1 MVVGI
6 TGSIASGKTLV
17 TTYLLNKG
25 YQIIDCDKISHMV
38 LELEEA
44 KNQVVKA
51 FGECIINNGII
62 DRKALGSLIFNDKNK
77 KELLQSIVFPFILKE
92 IERQLSLLKGLI
104 FLDAPLLIEYELQ
117 YLVNKIIVV
126 KTSKDIQIK
135 RLVERD
141 NITQEYA
148 IKKINSQLPIEVK
161 EKYADYIINNS
172 LDIENTY
179 KQIDTI
185 LKHLEV

>member
-92 IERQLSLLKGLI
+92 IERQLSLLKGLSS
-104 FLDAPLLIEYELQ
+104 F
-117 YLVNKIIVV
+117 
-126 KTSKDIQIK
+126 SKK
-135 RLVERD
+135 F
-141 NITQEYA
+141 
-148 IKKINSQLPIEVK
+148 
-161 EKYADYIINNS
+161 
-172 LDIENTY
+172 
-179 KQIDTI
+179 
-185 LKHLEV
+185 